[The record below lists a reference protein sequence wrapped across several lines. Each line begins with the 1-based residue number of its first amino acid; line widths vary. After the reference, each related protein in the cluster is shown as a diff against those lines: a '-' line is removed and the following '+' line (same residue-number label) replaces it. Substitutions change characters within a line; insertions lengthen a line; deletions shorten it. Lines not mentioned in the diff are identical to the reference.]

1 MEILKNPIN
10 WFSTTSLSNQA
21 VVVIVILA
29 LAYLMVCGFM
39 KIKKPSVP
47 KIGAGSIWKLFLS
60 IISVA
65 IIFLI
70 CYGFYLLYI
79 YYRPTPEQL
88 AYKESSKNL
97 AELEL
102 EPEKA
107 ILKYFG
113 KKIDK
118 KELPTEKEKR
128 EVMAAEEKIR
138 SVRKEYSEG
147 KLAPPLQKIPAKPK
161 EKTKLVWVARLLAN
175 RKQIEE
181 AANMHLNQA
190 ANNKIE
196 VDEINPFIR
205 TETKIKFSYKKR
217 GKLHEAVLTRDNPA
231 DEYYYGIV
239 DLSDNTQLEMWLKED
254 GLEKYKG
261 NARQIIK
268 VGGKI
273 IYAPLITASL
283 EKEEI
288 IISSK

>member
-1 MEILKNPIN
+1 MNYKK
-10 WFSTTSLSNQA
+10 LS
-21 VVVIVILA
+21 VWLVIIGVLIMVIVYGL
-29 LAYLMVCGFM
+29 
-39 KIKKPSVP
+39 S
-47 KIGAGSIWKLFLS
+47 FLS
-60 IISVA
+60 E
-65 IIFLI
+65 
-70 CYGFYLLYI
+70 
-79 YYRPTPEQL
+79 PEQL
-88 AYKESSKNL
+88 AFRELAKNL

-102 EPEKA
+102 KPDKDKLAYFDEKV
-107 ILKYFG
+107 KEG
-113 KKIDK
+113 KT
-118 KELPTEKEKR
+118 LTEKEKR
-128 EVMAAEEKIR
+128 EAMAAEEKIR

-190 ANNKIE
+190 ANDKIE
-196 VDEINPFIR
+196 VDAISPFIR

>member
-1 MEILKNPIN
+1 M
-10 WFSTTSLSNQA
+10 
-21 VVVIVILA
+21 
-29 LAYLMVCGFM
+29 
-39 KIKKPSVP
+39 
-47 KIGAGSIWKLFLS
+47 
-60 IISVA
+60 
-65 IIFLI
+65 
-70 CYGFYLLYI
+70 LYI

>member
-1 MEILKNPIN
+1 MEILKHPIN
-10 WFSTTSLSNQA
+10 WFTTTSLSNQA

-107 ILKYFG
+107 ILKNFG
-113 KKIDK
+113 EKIDK
-118 KELPTEKEKR
+118 KEMPTEKEKR
-128 EVMAAEEKIR
+128 EAMAAEEKIR

-147 KLAPPLQKIPAKPK
+147 KLAPPPKPAFAKPK
-161 EKTKLVWVARLLAN
+161 TKWIARLSAS
-175 RKQIEE
+175 RRQIEE
-181 AANMHLNQA
+181 VANMHLNQA
-190 ANNKIE
+190 ANDKIE
-196 VDEINPFIR
+196 VDAISPFIR
-205 TETKIKFSYKKR
+205 TKTKIKFNYKKR
-217 GKLHEAVLTRDNPA
+217 GKLHEVILTRDNPD

-239 DLSDNTQLEMWLKED
+239 DL
-254 GLEKYKG
+254 
-261 NARQIIK
+261 
-268 VGGKI
+268 
-273 IYAPLITASL
+273 
-283 EKEEI
+283 
-288 IISSK
+288 